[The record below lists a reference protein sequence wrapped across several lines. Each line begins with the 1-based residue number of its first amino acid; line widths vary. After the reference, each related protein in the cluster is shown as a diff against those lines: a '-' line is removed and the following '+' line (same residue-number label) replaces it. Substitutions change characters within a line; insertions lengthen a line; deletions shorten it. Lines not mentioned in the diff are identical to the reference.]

1 MIRSGTAL
9 VLLASCAGDGTTTT
23 TSSCEDPDMTLT
35 LGTGADSY
43 VALAEGDPVT
53 LVHGPQGGWHIEV
66 SGQVAH
72 TSQEVAILPTITVV
86 SSGDQIAGDQN
97 QNLMAL
103 SNFDDASC
111 SGEFFGVNAL
121 VGDPHP
127 EDTLPESCYICSLAG
142 ELLDLSIT
150 VEDFNS
156 GDSVTETVQVI
167 VEPDPGDVEPCATAK
182 QEGNCP

>member
-1 MIRSGTAL
+1 MVRSGIAL
-9 VLLASCAGDGTTTT
+9 VLLAGCAGDGTLPTE
-23 TSSCEDPDMTLT
+23 SCEDPDMTLV
-35 LGTGADSY
+35 LGTGASGFEG
-43 VALAEGDPVT
+43 LSEGDPVT

-103 SNFDDASC
+103 SSFDDASC

-121 VGDPHP
+121 VGDPYP
-127 EDTLPESCYICSLAG
+127 GDALPERCYICDLAG
-142 ELLDLSIT
+142 ELLELSIT

-156 GDSVTETVQVI
+156 GDTVTESIQVI
-167 VEPDPGDVEPCATAK
+167 VEPDPNDVEPCAMAK
-182 QEGNCP
+182 QQGDCPP